1 MMGTCLSK
9 WSQLHSGF
17 HQLARH
23 ASWGYHTLKVMPA
36 LSKQA
41 GYAHQGYHTLKVMP
55 ALSKQAGYAHQG
67 YMSTSMSPGQ
77 LRAVHTRD
85 SQPRQ
90 GISNKFIMC
99 KGTCTSLRK

>member
-23 ASWGYHTLKVMPA
+23 ASWSH
-36 LSKQA
+36 
-41 GYAHQGYHTLKVMP
+41 HTLKVMP